1 MKPFVALSCNP
12 AVLALCALCALA
24 GCALAGC
31 ARSPE
36 MSLADIEAL
45 LAAGKGGPIEGTVY
59 KPWRGEEFAPGTPGG
74 VWNASVAADPKSF
87 NLLVAERD
95 GATKAVMDAFT
106 EYLLDYDYVRKEFV
120 PNCASAEI
128 IVNEAAGTL
137 SVLYTLRDD
146 LWWTAAD
153 GSEPVKVTSDDV
165 VFWYN
170 EIEGDPEFK
179 SSLYNAQFVT
189 MPDGSQERVQVRRL
203 DDLRFVFDFPRID
216 ANPLLSSNRSFG
228 PRYIYEKAKKE
239 GGVQGVLDLFS
250 VASDPR
256 SIPSMGMWL
265 MTEYSPGQRMVFI
278 RNSRYW
284 KKDANGSAPPYP
296 ERRVVQIIPD
306 ENTRFL
312 LFKQGQ
318 QETYRLRPEDLEELT
333 ANAQEDYTV
342 FAADGALG
350 ATFWS
355 FNQNPKNKDSP
366 FYEWFTKKEFRQA
379 MSCLVNRDRLIA
391 QTFRGLAE
399 PKLTLFAEANP
410 FYNPEITLQYRY
422 DVARA
427 EELLASIGM
436 KRDDKGVMRDEK
448 GRAVEFDLTI
458 SADTAQLNDAA
469 SILADDLSRVGI
481 RLRIRATD
489 FQKVVEQLT
498 ASWDWQSVIIGL
510 GSNYWPTQGVNV
522 WPSTGNLHLWY
533 PLQESPATEW
543 EARIDY
549 LYNEG
554 SYTLDEQ
561 KSWEI
566 WNEYQAIIL
575 EQCPLIY
582 LVRPRSFMAVRN
594 RWDFTNVY
602 FDNIGDLQID
612 HAFLRQ

>member
-1 MKPFVALSCNP
+1 
-12 AVLALCALCALA
+12 
-24 GCALAGC
+24 
-31 ARSPE
+31 
-36 MSLADIEAL
+36 
-45 LAAGKGGPIEGTVY
+45 
-59 KPWRGEEFAPGTPGG
+59 
-74 VWNASVAADPKSF
+74 
-87 NLLVAERD
+87 
-95 GATKAVMDAFT
+95 
-106 EYLLDYDYVRKEFV
+106 
-120 PNCASAEI
+120 
-128 IVNEAAGTL
+128 
-137 SVLYTLRDD
+137 
-146 LWWTAAD
+146 
-153 GSEPVKVTSDDV
+153 
-165 VFWYN
+165 
-170 EIEGDPEFK
+170 
-179 SSLYNAQFVT
+179 
-189 MPDGSQERVQVRRL
+189 
-203 DDLRFVFDFPRID
+203 
-216 ANPLLSSNRSFG
+216 
-228 PRYIYEKAKKE
+228 
-239 GGVQGVLDLFS
+239 
-250 VASDPR
+250 
-256 SIPSMGMWL
+256 
-265 MTEYSPGQRMVFI
+265 
-278 RNSRYW
+278 
-284 KKDANGSAPPYP
+284 
-296 ERRVVQIIPD
+296 
-306 ENTRFL
+306 
-312 LFKQGQ
+312 
-318 QETYRLRPEDLEELT
+318 
-333 ANAQEDYTV
+333 NAQEDYTV

-436 KRDDKGVMRDEK
+436 KRDDKGVMRDDK

-469 SILADDLSRVGI
+469 SILADDLFRVGI